1 MQLEGKAAIVTG
13 AGSGVGQA
21 TATALARLGAD
32 VLVNYSRSKDGA
44 DQAVAAVEQLGRRA
58 VAFQADVRDDPQVR
72 DMVEAAVGTFGR
84 LDVLVNNA
92 GTTDFIPFD
101 RMDEVTDESWH
112 RLLDVNLIGPFHCT
126 RAAAAVMKATAGADG
141 GEIVMV
147 SSIAGILGTGSS
159 IPYCASKAALNNM
172 TVALAR
178 TLAPRIRVNAVAP
191 GFITGRWLKDGLGE
205 DRYETIKKGFEDQLP
220 LRRVCTP
227 EDVAAAITSLV
238 TGSDLVTGQ
247 VLVCDGGMR
256 IMAPVHI

>member
-21 TATALARLGAD
+21 TAVRLANLGMD
-32 VLVNYSRSKDGA
+32 VLVNYSRTKDGA
-44 DQAVAAVEQLGRRA
+44 EATVTEIERVGRRA
-58 VAFQADVRDDPQVR
+58 VAFQADIRDDTLVR
-72 DMVEAAVGTFGR
+72 EMVAAAVGAFGR
-84 LDVLVNNA
+84 IDVLVNNA
-92 GTTDFIPFD
+92 GATEFIPFD
-101 RMDEVTDESWH
+101 RLDDVTEDTWH
-112 RLLDVNLIGPFHCT
+112 RLLDINLLGPFHCT
-126 RAAAAVMKATAGADG
+126 RAAAPVIKETAAKDG

-147 SSIAGILGTGSS
+147 SSIAGILAVGSS

-205 DRYETIKKGFEDQLP
+205 DNYQTIMQGFEDKLP

-227 EDVAAAITSLV
+227 DDVAAAITGLI

-256 IMAPVHI
+256 IMAPISI